1 MFLTAVNKGPGVPLQ
16 FAEGGGVEVSSLSFL
31 LHDMNTILNTTTID
45 VQDLTNFFMGSL
57 LNNL

>member
-16 FAEGGGVEVSSLSFL
+16 LAEGGGVDSSSLSPL

-45 VQDLTNFFMGSL
+45 VQDLTNFFIGLL